1 MAMRYR
7 GRGRPTRWSGACMRP
22 ILRGSG
28 RWEGKSAGPGGGDL
42 EVGDDRTGDSQQSG
56 QELNRVPTL
65 LASGA
70 QNAGKDLLGG
80 GPPPG
85 EVAAPGLA
93 IHHGGADGSPGLV
106 VGGRHA
112 RQGEEAEEGAG
123 LPAEMLDQPGIG
135 RIFGGLTQELVPTAH
150 QGFDP
155 DPGGAG
161 G

>member
-1 MAMRYR
+1 MTMRYR

-28 RWEGKSAGPGGGDL
+28 RWEGKSAGAGRGDL

-70 QNAGKDLLGG
+70 QNAGKALLGG

-85 EVAAPGLA
+85 EAAAPGLA
-93 IHHGGADGSPGLV
+93 MHHIGAGGSLGRL

-112 RQGEEAEEGAG
+112 RQAELA
-123 LPAEMLDQPGIG
+123 
-135 RIFGGLTQELVPTAH
+135 
-150 QGFDP
+150 
-155 DPGGAG
+155 
-161 G
+161 